1 MYTKVL
7 PLYKSDNEKK
17 LEVYD
22 NLIARIDTFTRILNE
37 RRFAFKK
44 IEIDKDKGFS
54 FKSIQDEQLQ
64 LTELSSGEQHEVVL
78 LFELLFKAQEN
89 SLVLIDEPEISLHV
103 VWQLAF
109 LDDIKDIINLKKI
122 DVVIATHSPQI
133 INDDWDLTVNLE
145 DSYNG

>member
-1 MYTKVL
+1 M
-7 PLYKSDNEKK
+7 
-17 LEVYD
+17 
-22 NLIARIDTFTRILNE
+22 
-37 RRFAFKK
+37 
-44 IEIDKDKGFS
+44 
-54 FKSIQDEQLQ
+54 
-64 LTELSSGEQHEVVL
+64 
-78 LFELLFKAQEN
+78 
-89 SLVLIDEPEISLHV
+89 IDEPEISLHV